1 MFATKVTPTD
11 YDQFNKTSVISAF
24 SARVHYMIMS
34 NTIRR
39 IKITIVVLL
48 YLMTAAGCDQTPK
61 IKHLADDAVI
71 LAFGD
76 SLTFGTGANKQQ
88 SYPAQ
93 LQALISRTVINAGI
107 PGEISNTALRRL
119 PALLTQH
126 QPDLVIICHGGNDIL
141 RRRDLQQTRNN
152 IQQMIDMSRSHGA
165 EVILVG
171 VPEFGIFLSSAGF
184 YTELAE
190 VNRLPIENT
199 VLSDVLKVAA
209 YKSDQIHPNADGY
222 GVMAKRLATLLEKS
236 HAI

>member
-1 MFATKVTPTD
+1 
-11 YDQFNKTSVISAF
+11 
-24 SARVHYMIMS
+24 MITS

-39 IKITIVVLL
+39 IKAIVLVLL
-48 YLMTAAGCDQTPK
+48 CCTAAAGCDQTPK
-61 IKHLADDAVI
+61 IKPLADDAVI

-93 LQALISRTVINAGI
+93 LQALISRTVINAGV
-107 PGEISNTALRRL
+107 PGEISNTGLRRL

-141 RRRDLQQTRNN
+141 RRRDLQQTSSN
-152 IQQMIDMSRSHGA
+152 IQQMIDISHSHGA

-199 VLSDVLKVAA
+199 VLSDVLKAGA

-222 GVMAKRLATLLEKS
+222 GVIAKRLAALLEKS
-236 HAI
+236 DAI

>member
-1 MFATKVTPTD
+1 M
-11 YDQFNKTSVISAF
+11 
-24 SARVHYMIMS
+24 
-34 NTIRR
+34 
-39 IKITIVVLL
+39 
-48 YLMTAAGCDQTPK
+48 AGCDRTPK
-61 IKHLADDAVI
+61 IAPLAEDAVI

-76 SLTFGTGANKQQ
+76 SLTFGTGASRQLA
-88 SYPAQ
+88 YPAQ

-107 PGEISNTALRRL
+107 PGEVSTTGLRRL
-119 PALLTQH
+119 PALLKQH

-141 RRRDLQQTRNN
+141 RRQDSQQTSNN
-152 IQQMIDMSRSHGA
+152 IQQMIDISRSHGV
-165 EVILVG
+165 EVMLVG

-222 GVMAKRLATLLEKS
+222 GVVAERLATLLEKS
-236 HAI
+236 DAI

>member
-1 MFATKVTPTD
+1 MFTSTTKHRIQVIGTALLCCLAVT
-11 YDQFNKTSVISAF
+11 A
-24 SARVHYMIMS
+24 
-34 NTIRR
+34 
-39 IKITIVVLL
+39 
-48 YLMTAAGCDQTPK
+48 CDPTPK
-61 IKHLADDAVI
+61 VKALGDDAVI

-76 SLTFGTGANKQQ
+76 SLTFGTGASKQQ
-88 SYPAQ
+88 AYPAQ

-107 PGEISNTALRRL
+107 PGEVSNSGLRRL
-119 PALLTQH
+119 PALLTRH

-141 RRRDLQQTRNN
+141 RRQDLQQTSNN
-152 IQQMIDMSRSHGA
+152 IQRMIDVSHSHGA

-199 VLSDVLKVAA
+199 VLSDVLKDAA

-222 GVMAKRLATLLEKS
+222 GVMAKRLAALLEES
-236 HAI
+236 DAI

>member
-1 MFATKVTPTD
+1 
-11 YDQFNKTSVISAF
+11 
-24 SARVHYMIMS
+24 MITS
-34 NTIRR
+34 NTTRR
-39 IKITIVVLL
+39 VKAIGVTLL
-48 YLMTAAGCDQTPK
+48 CCLAVAGCDQAPTIAP
-61 IKHLADDAVI
+61 LGDDAVI

-88 SYPAQ
+88 AYPAQ
-93 LQALISRTVINAGI
+93 LQALISRTVINAGN
-107 PGEISNTALRRL
+107 PGEVSNTGLHRL
-119 PALLTQH
+119 PALLKQH

-141 RRRDLQQTRNN
+141 RRQNLQQTSSN
-152 IQQMIDMSRSHGA
+152 IQQMIDMSQAHGA

-199 VLSDVLKVAA
+199 VLSEVLKVAA

-222 GVMAKRLATLLEKS
+222 GVLAARLAALLEKS
-236 HAI
+236 DAI

>member
-1 MFATKVTPTD
+1 VKRYCFMQHMVHFTFAGFARLHNMFTSTTKHRIQVIGTALLCCLAVT
-11 YDQFNKTSVISAF
+11 
-24 SARVHYMIMS
+24 
-34 NTIRR
+34 
-39 IKITIVVLL
+39 
-48 YLMTAAGCDQTPK
+48 GCDPTPK
-61 IKHLADDAVI
+61 LEALAEDAVI

-76 SLTFGTGANKQQ
+76 SLTFGTGASKQQ
-88 SYPAQ
+88 AYPAQ

-107 PGEISNTALRRL
+107 PGEVSNTGLRRL
-119 PALLTQH
+119 PALLTRH

-141 RRRDLQQTRNN
+141 RRQDLQQTSNN
-152 IQQMIDMSRSHGA
+152 IQQMINLSRANGA

-184 YTELAE
+184 YTDLAE

-222 GVMAKRLATLLEKS
+222 AFMAKRLATLLEKS
-236 HAI
+236 DAI